1 MKLAILMF
9 QNNVLQKYF
18 EIREF
23 GTTKLFLEREEGLT
37 GDSREITGNLSVAW
51 ELRIGGFFLLL
62 GYENS

>member
-37 GDSREITGNLSVAW
+37 GDSREITGNLSVA
-51 ELRIGGFFLLL
+51 
-62 GYENS
+62 